1 MNLDIDKRE
10 LLKGLVFVQSI
21 AGRKTTLPILSHVL
35 MEADKDSLYLTGT
48 DLETGIREGLPANV
62 RQEGKASVSA
72 KKLYEIV
79 RELPDETIYIEK
91 KENHWITL
99 KCGKST
105 FNLAGLDPDE
115 FPSLPTYQEE
125 HFSKVP
131 TAILMEM
138 IEKTVFA
145 ASNEESRYHLNGI
158 FLLQESKD
166 VLRMVATDGHR
177 LSMIHREGYR
187 IRGIEKGIILPKK
200 GVMEVRKIM
209 GDKEEERTG
218 DQKVIW
224 HSDKQGEVD
233 AARETFNRLKN
244 KGYMAFLL
252 KKEGEKGKVI
262 HEFDA
267 NAEKLIMAPTIEIY
281 FDGTHGFLR
290 MGKSLIILRLID
302 GEFPEYEQVIPK
314 ENDKRI
320 KMEREKIY
328 ACMRRIS
335 TMASERVEGIKV
347 ALTKNA
353 LEATS
358 FNQDFGDAKEEV
370 EVAYEGP
377 PIEVGFNARYLR
389 EALNEIDAGEVWM
402 ELKDEGS
409 PAILRPVGSSEK
421 TSPSIGPNDQLFII
435 MPMRI

>member
-1 MNLDIDKRE
+1 MILDIDKRE
-10 LLKGLVFVQSI
+10 LLNCLVFVQNI

-48 DLETGIREGLPANV
+48 DLETGIREGLSANV
-62 RQEGKASVSA
+62 QQEGKASVSA

-79 RELPDETIYIEK
+79 KELPDEMIHMEK

-115 FPSLPTYQEE
+115 FPSLPTYREE
-125 HFSKVP
+125 NFSKVP
-131 TAILMEM
+131 KAILMDM
-138 IEKTVFA
+138 IQKTVFA
-145 ASNEESRYHLNGI
+145 ASNEESRHHLNGI
-158 FLLQESKD
+158 FLLQAKQAGKE
-166 VLRMVATDGHR
+166 VLKMVATDGHR
-177 LSMIHREGYR
+177 LSLIHREGYR

-200 GVMEVRKIM
+200 GVMEARKIM
-209 GDKEEERTG
+209 GDKVD
-218 DQKVIW
+218 DQ
-224 HSDKQGEVD
+224 
-233 AARETFNRLKN
+233 
-244 KGYMAFLL
+244 
-252 KKEGEKGKVI
+252 
-262 HEFDA
+262 
-267 NAEKLIMAPTIEIY
+267 IEIY

-290 MGKSLIILRLID
+290 MGKSLMILRLID

-320 KMEREKIY
+320 RMEREKIY
-328 ACMRRIS
+328 ACLRRIS
-335 TMASERVEGIKV
+335 TMASDRVEGIKV

-370 EVAYEGP
+370 EVAYEGT

-389 EALNEIDAGEVWM
+389 EALNEVDGSEVWM

-421 TSPSIGPNDQLFII
+421 TSPLIGPNDQLFII

>member
-10 LLKGLVFVQSI
+10 LLKGLVFVQGI

-35 MEADKDSLYLTGT
+35 MEGDKDSLYLTGT
-48 DLETGIREGLPANV
+48 DLETGIREGLPANI

-79 RELPDETIYIEK
+79 RELPDETIHIEK

-99 KCGKST
+99 TCGKST

-115 FPSLPTYQEE
+115 FPSLPIYREE
-125 HFSKVP
+125 NFSKVP
-131 TAILMEM
+131 TALLMEM

-158 FLLQESKD
+158 FLLQAKQASKD

-177 LSMIHREGYR
+177 LSLIHREGYR

-200 GVMEVRKIM
+200 GVLEARKIM
-209 GDKEEERTG
+209 GDKEEEQT
-218 DQKVIW
+218 
-224 HSDKQGEVD
+224 
-233 AARETFNRLKN
+233 
-244 KGYMAFLL
+244 
-252 KKEGEKGKVI
+252 
-262 HEFDA
+262 
-267 NAEKLIMAPTIEIY
+267 EIY

-290 MGKSLIILRLID
+290 MGKSLMILRLID

-314 ENDKRI
+314 ENDKRV
-320 KMEREKIY
+320 KMEREKIH
-328 ACMRRIS
+328 ACLRRIS

-353 LEATS
+353 IEATS

-377 PIEVGFNARYLR
+377 PIEVGFNARYLL
-389 EALNEIDAGEVWM
+389 EVLGVVDANEIWM

-409 PAILRPVGSSEK
+409 PAILRPAVSSEK
-421 TSPSIGPNDQLFII
+421 NGPFIGSNDQLFII

>member
-48 DLETGIREGLPANV
+48 DLETGIREGLPASV

-79 RELPDETIYIEK
+79 RELPDETIHIEK

-125 HFSKVP
+125 NFSKVP
-131 TAILMEM
+131 TALLMEM

-158 FLLQESKD
+158 FLLQAKQASKE

-200 GVMEVRKIM
+200 GVMEARKIM
-209 GDKEEERTG
+209 GDKEDE
-218 DQKVIW
+218 Q
-224 HSDKQGEVD
+224 
-233 AARETFNRLKN
+233 
-244 KGYMAFLL
+244 
-252 KKEGEKGKVI
+252 
-262 HEFDA
+262 
-267 NAEKLIMAPTIEIY
+267 IEIY

-290 MGKSLIILRLID
+290 MGKSLMILRLID

-314 ENDKRI
+314 ENDKKIR
-320 KMEREKIY
+320 MEREKIH
-328 ACMRRIS
+328 ACLRRIS
-335 TMASERVEGIKV
+335 TMASERVEGIKI

-353 LEATS
+353 MEATS

-377 PIEVGFNARYLR
+377 PLEVGFNARYLL
-389 EALNEIDAGEVWM
+389 EVLGVVDANEIWM

-409 PAILRPVGSSEK
+409 PAILRPAGSSEK
-421 TSPSIGPNDQLFII
+421 TSPFIGSNDQLFII